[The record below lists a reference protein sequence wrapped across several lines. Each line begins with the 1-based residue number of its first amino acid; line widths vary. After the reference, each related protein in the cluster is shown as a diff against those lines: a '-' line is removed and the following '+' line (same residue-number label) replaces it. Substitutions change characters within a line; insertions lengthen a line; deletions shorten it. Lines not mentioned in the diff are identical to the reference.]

1 MCRARAKIRKKQ
13 LSCWLDEWTELL
25 VGHRQV
31 AEFQAALLAVT
42 LSLGRATV
50 EGAGTACLVW
60 AMAYDT
66 LDLQFLQEALLKAG
80 VHETIVKLAFGMD
93 RAMRTARIGDGVGK
107 GRMPIC
113 GMAAGCPFAT
123 FFLAVVTQP
132 WRSNAP
138 QGQQR

>member
-50 EGAGTACLVW
+50 EGAGTGCLVW

-66 LDLQFLQEALLKAG
+66 LDLQFLQ
-80 VHETIVKLAFGMD
+80 
-93 RAMRTARIGDGVGK
+93 
-107 GRMPIC
+107 
-113 GMAAGCPFAT
+113 
-123 FFLAVVTQP
+123 
-132 WRSNAP
+132 
-138 QGQQR
+138 